1 MITENKK
8 ECMVCISSHQV
19 GADGESQSMEI
30 KSRGRLFKRGSV
42 LSVLYEENEK
52 VGEQIRT
59 LLKIEEEPLRVS
71 IRKSGAVIWNAVFEA
86 GKKDI
91 SAYETPYGALELEV
105 ETKTVNVWQTKQ
117 KTSLQLAYALLIQGE
132 KQADCRLELDIDI
145 K

>member
-8 ECMVCISSHQV
+8 ECMVCISSHHA

-52 VGEQIRT
+52 AGEQIKT
-59 LLKIEEEPLRVS
+59 LLKIEKEPLRVS
-71 IRKSGAVIWNAVFEA
+71 IRKSGAVIWNAVFEE
-86 GKKDI
+86 GKKDV
-91 SAYETPYGALELEV
+91 SAYETPYGALEIEV
-105 ETKTVNVWQTKQ
+105 ETKTVNVRQTEQ
-117 KTSLQLAYALLIQGE
+117 KTSLQLRYALLIQGE
-132 KQADCRLELDIDI
+132 KQADCRLEIDIDI